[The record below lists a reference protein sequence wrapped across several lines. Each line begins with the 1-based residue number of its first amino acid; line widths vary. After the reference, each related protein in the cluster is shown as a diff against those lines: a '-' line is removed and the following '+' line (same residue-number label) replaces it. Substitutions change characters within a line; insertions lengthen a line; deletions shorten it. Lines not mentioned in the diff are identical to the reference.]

1 MIKNTKHYP
10 PLIVRKKP
18 IDDPALVRATGIS
31 DYNRDGFKPYFDE
44 NDPHTLV
51 VPTIAISEKLILNYF
66 SAPIRGK
73 NVVINGGYRNLV
85 EVDMSY
91 KTGAIRKIE
100 RIFKIEIQKEN
111 DNQHP
116 HPIEFY
122 RQEIKLR
129 FDASPDVWRWVIV
142 SDSLEK
148 PKKNE
153 NEPAEVEKQNRRNMT
168 PEELWESLYEEQEN
182 EQKSS
187 QVNEINQAFEN
198 LFNAVLTTKEG
209 SAYSDTLDRSENV
222 IVAVAAYVQKEFD
235 FGYIDAAQHKLFCD
249 EIQESKKKLAA
260 ARLYLQ
266 QTPEYHIRPTIQ
278 DEQSMLDIEKIM
290 YKTGNKIFDELRN
303 SITNMI
309 AKPAYYVDV
318 VAPQIYPNIAEYY
331 AQKQFSTTTRNAAT
345 RRKQKDELL
354 EKAKNEYKAEF
365 EAGKDPDTIKRMNI

>member
-18 IDDPALVRATGIS
+18 IDDPALVRATGIG

-73 NVVINGGYRNLV
+73 NVVINGGYRNLIEV
-85 EVDMSY
+85 EMSY

-129 FDASPDVWRWVIV
+129 FDASPDVWRWIIV

-148 PKKNE
+148 PNKNKNE
-153 NEPAEVEKQNRRNMT
+153 TTENEKQNRRNMT
-168 PEELWESLYEEQEN
+168 PEELWESIYEEQEE
-182 EQKSS
+182 EQKSIL
-187 QVNEINQAFEN
+187 VNEINVAFESV
-198 LFNAVLTTKEG
+198 FDAVLTTKEG
-209 SAYSDTLDRSENV
+209 EAYSDTLDRSENV
-222 IVAVAAYVQKEFD
+222 ILAVAAYVQKEFD

-249 EIQESKKKLAA
+249 EIQESKEKLAA

-266 QTPEYHIRPTIQ
+266 QTPKYHIRPTIQ
-278 DEQSMLDIEKIM
+278 DERHMLHQDASLF
-290 YKTGNKIFDELRN
+290 KTGNHFMDKLRE
-303 SITNMI
+303 SIERMI
-309 AKPAYYVDV
+309 TKPAYYVDIN
-318 VAPQIYPNIAEYY
+318 AWEIYPNVAEYY
-331 AQKQFSTTTRNAAT
+331 AQKQFSAVTRNAST
-345 RRKQKDELL
+345 RREQKAELL
-354 EKAKNEYKAEF
+354 KKAKIAYDAEIA
-365 EAGKDPDTIKRMNI
+365 AGKKAKTIKRINI